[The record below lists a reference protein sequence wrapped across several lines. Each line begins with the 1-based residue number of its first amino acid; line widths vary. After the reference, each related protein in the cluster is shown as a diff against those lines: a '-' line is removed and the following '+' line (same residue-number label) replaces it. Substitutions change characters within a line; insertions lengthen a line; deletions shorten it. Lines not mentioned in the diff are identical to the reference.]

1 MRQGDSW
8 GYPILRP
15 PVKGI
20 FDDPINVAWLRGT
33 IGYQRAGGD
42 FHGLTPVGGFTLC
55 LYPCLLYTSLLEQE
69 LLEPLTPFGVL
80 PPVEVFFQRAAGN
93 RHNVFMQQSEACLLY
108 PSRCV

>member
-1 MRQGDSW
+1 MARTDAPGSPPRGRLLAGCGLVVLAALLWSGVRQGDSW
-8 GYPILRP
+8 GYQIIRP

-55 LYPCLLYTSLLEQE
+55 LYPFNIVNHPS
-69 LLEPLTPFGVL
+69 LTPCRFGL
-80 PPVEVFFQRAAGN
+80 IW
-93 RHNVFMQQSEACLLY
+93 
-108 PSRCV
+108 